1 MPRVATGRFG
11 ERAGQILESR
21 SEVISKPSQL
31 HGTARRQNKKNDC
44 NKEFTKMS
52 INIEQSSYLAKLAT
66 LIYLYLGLS
75 LPLPAARRAA
85 EADLGGWHAEQR
97 EYVHSS
103 K

>member
-1 MPRVATGRFG
+1 
-11 ERAGQILESR
+11 
-21 SEVISKPSQL
+21 
-31 HGTARRQNKKNDC
+31 
-44 NKEFTKMS
+44 MS

-97 EYVHSS
+97 EYVHSA